1 MLRLVIQVAI
11 VTLVVILGVIGLVLQ
26 VVIGILL
33 VIPAVT
39 DMVHRELIASLV
51 VILVLIGTHKAVIV
65 IPVVQ
70 ECIPLALVCIL
81 LALEA
86 IPLALA
92 CILGDLG
99 LVVIREVQVVL
110 TLGDSLIA
118 FLPAWL
124 IAIQWE
130 CNPTITGILLFMT
143 IVFQWTVA
151 TLKVRPIVTQ

>member
-65 IPVVQ
+65 TPVV
-70 ECIPLALVCIL
+70 LVC
-81 LALEA
+81 

-110 TLGDSLIA
+110 TLEASLIA

-124 IAIQWE
+124 IATQWE
-130 CNPTITGILLFMT
+130 CNPTTTDILLFMT

-151 TLKVRPIVTQ
+151 TL